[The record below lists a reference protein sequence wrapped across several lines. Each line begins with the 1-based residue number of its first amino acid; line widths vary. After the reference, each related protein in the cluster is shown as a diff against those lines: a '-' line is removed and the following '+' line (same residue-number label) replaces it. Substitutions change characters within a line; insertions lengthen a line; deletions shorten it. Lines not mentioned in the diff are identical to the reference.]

1 MESIARLS
9 GWEVFAT
16 STDLKVFGKRKN
28 YLKIHY
34 YLTGVGFGTIRVSVS
49 TIVAGVTEQLGTFV
63 LTVKRDNHLNNG
75 GIYDNFVIFDIRDIV
90 NSVSEYNGKISFAFA
105 GGVTATLQTSST
117 ALGFNLVDQQKL
129 KTIPFRSGDYPFYL
143 PQTYWRYFATASG
156 VVVPLT
162 KETDISELFQTY
174 GIGVIV
180 RDAPANVRVSPF
192 VEAFTA
198 QFGSGVRNLTPS
210 LLLIEDLECSKDYEL
225 VQWTGSEGFK
235 KSWFFEVKDRQVY
248 TSETVKLFDYER
260 NNKYLKDANMRV
272 TLQVD
277 DADYATR
284 CYLADIVQADDVE
297 SVNTSGTGAW
307 NTSILV
313 ETESLS
319 IGEVGS
325 LSNVILT
332 ANFERYDRI

>member
-16 STDLKVFGKRKN
+16 STNLEVFGKRKN

-34 YLTGVGFGTIRVSVS
+34 YLTGIGFGILRVSVS
-49 TIVAGVTEQLGTFV
+49 AIVAGVTEQLGVFD
-63 LTVKRDNHLNNG
+63 LTVKKDNHANNG

-90 NSVSEYNGKISFAFA
+90 NSISGYNGQISFTF
-105 GGVTATLQTSST
+105 GGVVTATLRTSST
-117 ALGFNLVDQQKL
+117 TLGFDLIEQQKL
-129 KTIPFRSGDYPFYL
+129 RTIPFRSGDYPFYL

-162 KETDISELFQTY
+162 KETDISLLFQTY
-174 GIGVIV
+174 PDGVIV
-180 RDAPANVRVSPF
+180 RDPPTGVHFSPF
-192 VEAFTA
+192 TSQFTS
-198 QFGSGVRNLTPS
+198 QFSSGDLNLIPTM
-210 LLLIEDLECSKDYEL
+210 LLLDTLECAKEWEL
-225 VQWTGSEGFK
+225 LQWTGSEGFK

-248 TSETVKLFDYER
+248 TSETLQLFDYER

-272 TLQVD
+272 ALQVD

-284 CYLADIVQADDVE
+284 CYIADIVQADDVE
-297 SVNTSGTGAW
+297 AVNTSGTGAW

-313 ETESLS
+313 ESQTFNV
-319 IGEVGS
+319 GEPNTLNDVT
-325 LSNVILT
+325 LT
-332 ANFERYDRI
+332 VNYEKYDRI